1 MSASAVLADANSVAG
16 VGLSIAESAVGDEPE
31 LLAAAGTASAESA
44 VGDEPG
50 LKSWAALKA
59 GRNEPCETCE
69 AYLAVLVMSVE
80 ERLVE
85 LLQGNPAVGGI
96 GLQGKLHEQAPLTMD
111 SGGLLSTT
119 KEHWRWDNCRKSLV
133 SKGLYEAPGTMFWV
147 SKAPPSWEGSY
158 LPASTMTYG
167 MMAAGRLLWSDEK
180 FLRSSDEPSKR
191 RYSIRFEIPHQPI
204 RGSLLVCVLA
214 RLLDCCVVR

>member
-1 MSASAVLADANSVAG
+1 MPASAVLADGNSPAG
-16 VGLSIAESAVGDEPE
+16 VGP
-31 LLAAAGTASAESA
+31 ASAESA

-59 GRNEPCETCE
+59 DRNEPCDTCE
-69 AYLAVLVMSVE
+69 VYLAVLVMSVE

-147 SKAPPSWEGSY
+147 SKAPPSWAGSY

-191 RYSIRFEIPHQPI
+191 RYSIRFAIPHQPI

-214 RLLDCCVVR
+214 RLLECCVVR